1 MATEEKILT
10 DADFSAPSTMS
21 VPAVLTDAD
30 FSADVQKAEFGNET
44 VFDENRGRAFEVQS
58 GLSGKETEYV
68 IGTGYDKKPVKQHFG
83 LIDIGLDFG
92 ENFGKGAANR
102 ILSLPQP
109 LSGLVREVG
118 ERGVSKT
125 AFNAEMD
132 VFEITQPMMKPFTT
146 QLRALSDK
154 MLPRTKMDDTVVEMS
169 ETMKKHNKEFMEKLN
184 LAPDQKSPLSQF
196 YFDLGSGAASVATSI
211 GLLYL
216 TKNPTVPAVLFG
228 GIQKGELYNES
239 RDADKSVEESSVI
252 SNLGGLFE
260 GGVEAVGGSVFLRAA
275 SFDKILVRSVV
286 RAGNEGLQEMIQQS
300 GEEAVTQLS
309 GVRHDTVAEVASRI
323 FYSGLLGV
331 IIGGPAGVS
340 TSLAEKAG
348 WIKAFTDEGVSPET
362 AKKAVAMISEKTMN
376 DPIIQ
381 ERVLNLVR
389 DEFSPVSLTLD
400 ERVKEFKNVEVA
412 FEEELRRVSELPEE
426 MADKN
431 IASEKIVAG
440 KQLTAQEVS
449 EFPDLADLQFQLKA
463 IDEQLESAPN
473 ERVKDSLN
481 KRKDAILGQLNVP
494 NSLLETTKLI
504 DEEIGLLK
512 GQKKELEETLSTEFA
527 PIGQEKLKSQMAGI
541 DAQIATLQK
550 EKSRPISKAQVRE
563 LTGQIK
569 KGEKMI
575 AESVALKRSMKR
587 QEQAA
592 RQASIDTKNRI
603 GQAQKLIRA
612 IQKAGKAKNVA
623 AEEKVQIDALQSMLK
638 KAKTLEQLR
647 QLNNKVQE
655 LKDTGR
661 EKVMASK
668 ELKAARFQAQK
679 DLLLGTLGFE
689 RNDETGKMSVPKS
702 PRLQGSNPR
711 SVLKGMRE
719 ATMRAPRL
727 LDALDGGA
735 DFKGPFHQVLYDA
748 PNRSYSI
755 EVALAGEA
763 TARGV
768 DILRKNG
775 IKSHEL
781 MSGMEIEGQHVT
793 MTEAM
798 HIYAAM
804 GNEANRRAVILGNGL
819 SPEFIN
825 KVITRLPEKFKTAAD
840 EIVGELTAHYPRT
853 RAALLDLT
861 DGKRDL
867 PEEKSYIPMRR
878 QEVFKDNLE
887 DELLAE
893 IEDRSFFRRGLSDPG
908 FVKRRQEMK
917 GKQSSIHLDLVG
929 TYFNHVAKREHF
941 INMQATIKEMKQLM
955 DDPDIRE
962 AIRQEGSPEILDEIT
977 KYVERVH
984 NPYSY
989 LNGDAIEKVSRIMR
1003 DRASILH
1010 IGFNVMVAAKQV
1022 SALPLFLGEVGPNEL
1037 MAASLEMTHKHD
1049 EIMAFI
1055 QKNDPQ
1061 MKYRAIDRDIDEFKK
1076 MNPDVK
1082 DGKLDKVR
1090 SMSFEGVVIL
1100 DKWVASVGWWAKYN
1114 QMMKLGASE
1123 SEAIE
1128 AAQKTVLRTQN
1139 ASAPKD
1145 IPSLYATSEFLNLF
1159 LQFTNQVNQMYNM
1172 VTYDIPMRAKMG
1184 KKKSALL
1191 GSLGVVTSYLIYYT
1205 LSHARL
1211 PDDPEELGEA
1221 TIEATLDMIPLL
1233 GPLMNALRK
1242 GYAGTPAAIDSTIK
1256 TLQAPFTATG
1266 ALLEG
1271 DLGKAFD
1278 QAAFFV
1284 AGKYRLP
1291 YTGIRRVIMGL
1302 SDLVQDNTDDLRR
1315 LLYSE
1320 AQLGD

>member
-10 DADFSAPSTMS
+10 DADFSAPSTVS
-21 VPAVLTDAD
+21 VPATLTDAD
-30 FSADVQKAEFGNET
+30 FSADVEKSQFGNET
-44 VFDENRGRAFEVQS
+44 VFDENRGRAFEVQP

-68 IGTGYDKKPVKQHFG
+68 IGTGYDKKPVNQHFG

-92 ENFGKGAANR
+92 ENFAKGAANR

-109 LSGLVREVG
+109 LSGLTRELG
-118 ERGVSKT
+118 EKGVSKA

-132 VFEITQPMMKPFTT
+132 VFELTQPMMKPVIT
-146 QLRALSDK
+146 QLRSMTDK
-154 MLPRTKMDDTVVEMS
+154 MLPRTKMDDAVVEMS
-169 ETMKKHNKEFMEKLN
+169 ATMLKNNKEFMDKMNLN
-184 LAPDQKSPLSQF
+184 PDQKSPLSQF
-196 YFDLGSGAASVATSI
+196 YFDLGSGTASVATSV

-216 TKNPTVPAVLFG
+216 TKNPAAPAVLFG
-228 GIQKGELYNES
+228 GMQKGDLFNEA
-239 RDADKSVEESSVI
+239 RDAGKTTDEASILSSV
-252 SNLGGLFE
+252 GGLIE
-260 GGVEAVGGSVFLRAA
+260 GGVEALGGSVFLRAA
-275 SFDKILVRSVV
+275 SFDKVLVRSVI
-286 RAGNEGLQEMIQQS
+286 RAGEEGLQELIQQA

-309 GVRHDTVAEVASRI
+309 GVRHDTIAQVTSRI
-323 FYSGLLGV
+323 FYSGLLGA

-376 DPIIQ
+376 DPAIQ
-381 ERVLNLVR
+381 ERVTNLVR
-389 DEFSPVSLTLD
+389 DEYSPVSLTMD
-400 ERVKEFKNVEVA
+400 ERVKEFKNVEKT
-412 FEEELRRVSELPEE
+412 FEEELRRVTEMPQE

-431 IASEKIVAG
+431 IAAEKIVAG
-440 KQLTAQEVS
+440 KQLTAKEVS
-449 EFPDLADLQFQLKA
+449 QFPDLADMQFQIKA
-463 IDEQLESAPN
+463 IDEQLDAAPN
-473 ERVKDSLN
+473 EKVKESLT
-481 KRKDAILGQLNVP
+481 KRKEALLAQFNFPDQMVENPEITDLKTRSEELGNVLENAATPEARREAIDQLFEIQNK
-494 NSLLETTKLI
+494 LLRINPK
-504 DEEIGLLK
+504 
-512 GQKKELEETLSTEFA
+512 Q
-527 PIGQEKLKSQMAGI
+527 Q
-541 DAQIATLQK
+541 AQ
-550 EKSRPISKAQVRE
+550 PISKSQVRE

-569 KGEKMI
+569 KGEKTI
-575 AESVALKRSMKR
+575 TESEALKRSMKR

-592 RQASIDTKNRI
+592 REAASATKERI

-623 AEEKVQIDALQSMLK
+623 AEEKVEIDALQNLLK
-638 KAKTLEQLR
+638 KAKTLDDLR

-655 LKDTGR
+655 LKDKGR

-689 RNDETGKMSVPKS
+689 RDETTGKFSVPKT
-702 PRLQGSNPR
+702 PRLQASNPR
-711 SVLKGMRE
+711 NVLKGMRE

-735 DFKGPFHQVLYDA
+735 NFKGPFHQILYDA
-748 PNRSYSI
+748 PNRSYSL
-755 EVALAGEA
+755 EVALTGEA

-781 MSGMEIEGQHVT
+781 MSSFEVDGQNVT

-804 GNEANRRAVILGNGL
+804 ANDASRRAVILGNGL
-819 SPEFIN
+819 SPDFIN
-825 KVITRLPEKFKTAAD
+825 KVITRLPEKFKVAAD
-840 EIVGELTAHYPRT
+840 EIVGELTAHYDRT

-861 DGKRDL
+861 DGRRDL
-867 PEEKSYIPMRR
+867 PQETAYVPMRR

-887 DELLAE
+887 DELVAE
-893 IEDRSFFRRGLSDPG
+893 IEDRAFFRRGLADPG
-908 FVKRRQEMK
+908 FVKKRQEMK
-917 GKQSSIHLDLVG
+917 GKQSSIALDLVG

-941 INMQATIKEMKQLM
+941 INMQATIKEMKALT

-962 AIRQEGSPEILDEIT
+962 AIRQSGSPEILDEIV

-984 NPYSY
+984 NPYNY
-989 LNGDAIEKVSRIMR
+989 LNGDSIEKFSRIMR

-1010 IGFNVMVAAKQV
+1010 IGLNVLVAAKQV
-1022 SALPLFLGEVGPNEL
+1022 SALPLFLAEVGPGEL
-1037 MAASLEMTHKHD
+1037 MSASMELTHKHD
-1049 EIMAFI
+1049 EIMQFI

-1061 MKYRAIDRDIDEFKK
+1061 MKYRAIDRDIDEFRR
-1076 MNPDVK
+1076 MNPDPK
-1082 DGKLDKVR
+1082 DGKLDKIR
-1090 SMSFEGVVIL
+1090 NMSFEGVTVI
-1100 DKWVASVGWWAKYN
+1100 DKWTASVGWWAKYN
-1114 QMMKLGASE
+1114 QMKKLGVGE
-1123 SEAIE
+1123 REAIE
-1128 AAQKTVLRTQN
+1128 AAQKSVLRTQN

-1159 LQFTNQVNQMYNM
+1159 LQFTNQSNQIYNM
-1172 VTYDIPMRAKMG
+1172 LTYDIPMRAKTG
-1184 KKKSALL
+1184 QKKAALL
-1191 GSLGVVTSYLIYYT
+1191 GSLGVAMSYLIYYT

-1211 PDDPEELGEA
+1211 PDDPEELGAAAVEA
-1221 TIEATLDMIPLL
+1221 TIDQLPLFGPMI
-1233 GPLMNALRK
+1233 NSLRK
-1242 GYAGTPAAIDSTIK
+1242 GYAGTPAAIDTTIK
-1256 TLQAPFTATG
+1256 TLEAPFKATG

-1271 DLGKAFD
+1271 DLGKALD

-1315 LLYSE
+1315 LIYSE